1 MCVYFVLIQLMKD
14 ILQLFFIGLL
24 PNFLFLFPPPLPSL
38 PPSSYSS
45 APISTSLYLFPL
57 LLSAFFL
64 SPPPPQA
71 YLSCD
76 DGVQVGKVQWKIDF
90 SGCGLVISRV
100 EVKAKWM
107 EFGEEGEESIQ
118 FTVVGDNRVICAP
131 YLEGG

>member
-1 MCVYFVLIQLMKD
+1 M
-14 ILQLFFIGLL
+14 
-24 PNFLFLFPPPLPSL
+24 
-38 PPSSYSS
+38 
-45 APISTSLYLFPL
+45 
-57 LLSAFFL
+57 
-64 SPPPPQA
+64 
-71 YLSCD
+71 
-76 DGVQVGKVQWKIDF
+76 QVGKVQWKIDF